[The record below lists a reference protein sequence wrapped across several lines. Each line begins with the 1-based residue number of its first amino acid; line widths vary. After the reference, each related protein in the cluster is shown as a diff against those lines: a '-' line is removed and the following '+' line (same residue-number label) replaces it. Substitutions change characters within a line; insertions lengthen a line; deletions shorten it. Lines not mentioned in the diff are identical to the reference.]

1 MFAVLTVSFAIGHSD
16 HFRFTT
22 LLDFVSKYVFC
33 TVFSF
38 GKACTLSCTNGFLIG
53 SSVITCQA
61 SGQWSVIKAQCA
73 SQLPGSNSPPQR
85 ILLSSP
91 FVPEN
96 SPPGTV
102 IGRLTTVD
110 NDEEQFFIYSLIDS
124 AGVFDVDN
132 NASTLVLTGAVD
144 YEIQTV
150 YTVCLVSID
159 SGVPQL
165 SVKQNLT
172 VHVTDVNE
180 APSKLAL
187 IGVSIAY
194 RCSCSIP
201 DQAV

>member
-1 MFAVLTVSFAIGHSD
+1 
-16 HFRFTT
+16 
-22 LLDFVSKYVFC
+22 
-33 TVFSF
+33 
-38 GKACTLSCTNGFLIG
+38 
-53 SSVITCQA
+53 
-61 SGQWSVIKAQCA
+61 
-73 SQLPGSNSPPQR
+73 
-85 ILLSSP
+85 
-91 FVPEN
+91 
-96 SPPGTV
+96 
-102 IGRLTTVD
+102 
-110 NDEEQFFIYSLIDS
+110 
-124 AGVFDVDN
+124 VDN

-194 RCSCSIP
+194 WCSCSIP
-201 DQAV
+201 AGPGGFSLSPGHRVQDN

>member
-1 MFAVLTVSFAIGHSD
+1 M
-16 HFRFTT
+16 
-22 LLDFVSKYVFC
+22 
-33 TVFSF
+33 
-38 GKACTLSCTNGFLIG
+38 
-53 SSVITCQA
+53 
-61 SGQWSVIKAQCA
+61 
-73 SQLPGSNSPPQR
+73 
-85 ILLSSP
+85 
-91 FVPEN
+91 
-96 SPPGTV
+96 
-102 IGRLTTVD
+102 
-110 NDEEQFFIYSLIDS
+110 
-124 AGVFDVDN
+124 FDVDN